1 MSKVDL
7 ETASN
12 SELQL
17 KVYESIL
24 GAQMIKAGLTSSS
37 SSAEIDKVFAE
48 NKTIRENW
56 DKAEKLRKKLGV
68 NSSEELVE
76 DKPTEYDFTCC
87 ICGKGSNGF
96 GNNPETVGALK
107 YSLEDKCCDE
117 CNDTVVIP
125 ARLGAMFK

>member
-1 MSKVDL
+1 MSEFDL

-17 KVYESIL
+17 RIYENIL
-24 GAQMIKAGLTSSS
+24 GAQFIKAGLTDSSS
-37 SSAEIDKVFAE
+37 IAEIEKVLAE
-48 NKTIRENW
+48 DIRENW
-56 DKAEKLRKKLGV
+56 NLAEKLRKKV
-68 NSSEELVE
+68 ESKIVE

-87 ICGKGSNGF
+87 ICGKGSNGY

-107 YSLEDKCCDE
+107 YSLDAQCCDD

>member
-1 MSKVDL
+1 MSEFDL

-17 KVYESIL
+17 RIYENIL
-24 GAQMIKAGLTSSS
+24 GAQFIKAGLTDSSS
-37 SSAEIDKVFAE
+37 IAEIEKVLAE
-48 NKTIRENW
+48 NKDIRENW
-56 DKAEKLRKKLGV
+56 NLAEKLRKKV
-68 NSSEELVE
+68 ESKIVE

-87 ICGKGSNGF
+87 ICGKGSNGY

-107 YSLEDKCCDE
+107 YSLDAQCCDD

>member
-1 MSKVDL
+1 MSEFDL

-17 KVYESIL
+17 RVYENIL
-24 GAQMIKAGLTSSS
+24 GAQFIKAGLTSSS
-37 SSAEIDKVFAE
+37 SLAEIEKVLAE
-48 NKTIRENW
+48 NKDIRENW
-56 DKAEKLRKKLGV
+56 NLAEKLRKKV
-68 NSSEELVE
+68 ESKIVE

-107 YSLEDKCCDE
+107 YSLDAKCCDE

>member
-1 MSKVDL
+1 MSEFDL

-17 KVYESIL
+17 RVYENIL
-24 GAQMIKAGLTSSS
+24 GAQFIKAGLTDSSS
-37 SSAEIDKVFAE
+37 IAEIEKVLAE
-48 NKTIRENW
+48 NKDIRENW
-56 DKAEKLRKKLGV
+56 NLAEKLRKKV
-68 NSSEELVE
+68 ESKIVE

-87 ICGKGSNGF
+87 ICGKGSNGY

-107 YSLEDKCCDE
+107 YSLDAQCCDE

>member
-1 MSKVDL
+1 MSEFDL

-17 KVYESIL
+17 RVYENIL
-24 GAQMIKAGLTSSS
+24 GAQFIKAGLTSSS
-37 SSAEIDKVFAE
+37 SLAEIEKVLAE
-48 NKTIRENW
+48 NKDIRENW
-56 DKAEKLRKKLGV
+56 NLAEKLRKKV
-68 NSSEELVE
+68 ESKIVE

-87 ICGKGSNGF
+87 ICGKGSNGY

-107 YSLEDKCCDE
+107 YSLDAQCCDE

>member
-1 MSKVDL
+1 MSEFDL

-17 KVYESIL
+17 RIYENIL
-24 GAQMIKAGLTSSS
+24 GAQFIKAGLTSSS
-37 SSAEIDKVFAE
+37 SLAEIEKVLAE
-48 NKTIRENW
+48 NKDIRENW
-56 DKAEKLRKKLGV
+56 NLAEKLRKKV
-68 NSSEELVE
+68 ESKIVE

-107 YSLEDKCCDE
+107 YSLDAKCCDE

>member
-1 MSKVDL
+1 MSEFDL

-12 SELQL
+12 SEVQL
-17 KVYESIL
+17 RIYENIL
-24 GAQMIKAGLTSSS
+24 GAQFIKAGLTSSS
-37 SSAEIDKVFAE
+37 SLAEIEKVLAE
-48 NKTIRENW
+48 NKDIRENW
-56 DKAEKLRKKLGV
+56 NLAEKLRKKV
-68 NSSEELVE
+68 ESKIVE

-87 ICGKGSNGF
+87 ICGKGSNGY

-107 YSLEDKCCDE
+107 YSLDAQCCDE

>member
-24 GAQMIKAGLTSSS
+24 GAQFVKAGLTSSS
-37 SSAEIDKVFAE
+37 SLAEIEKVLAE
-48 NKTIRENW
+48 NKDIRENW
-56 DKAEKLRKKLGV
+56 NLAEKLRKKV
-68 NSSEELVE
+68 ESKIVE

-87 ICGKGSNGF
+87 ICSKGSNGY

-107 YSLEDKCCDE
+107 YSLDAQCCDE

>member
-1 MSKVDL
+1 MSKFDL

-17 KVYESIL
+17 RVYENIL
-24 GAQMIKAGLTSSS
+24 GAQFIKAGLTSSS
-37 SSAEIDKVFAE
+37 SLAEIEKVLAE
-48 NKTIRENW
+48 NKDIRENW
-56 DKAEKLRKKLGV
+56 NLAEKLRKKV
-68 NSSEELVE
+68 ESKIVE

-107 YSLEDKCCDE
+107 YSLDAQCCDE

-125 ARLGAMFK
+125 ARLGAMFG

>member
-1 MSKVDL
+1 MSKFDL

-17 KVYESIL
+17 RVYENIL
-24 GAQMIKAGLTSSS
+24 GAQFIKAGLTDSSS
-37 SSAEIDKVFAE
+37 LAEIEKVLAE
-48 NKTIRENW
+48 NKDIRENW
-56 DKAEKLRKKLGV
+56 NLAEKLRKKV
-68 NSSEELVE
+68 ESKIVE

-87 ICGKGSNGF
+87 ICGKGSNGY

-107 YSLEDKCCDE
+107 YSLDAQCCDE

-125 ARLGAMFK
+125 ARLGAMFG

>member
-17 KVYESIL
+17 RVYENIL
-24 GAQMIKAGLTSSS
+24 GAQFIKAGLTSSS
-37 SSAEIDKVFAE
+37 SLAEIEKVLAE
-48 NKTIRENW
+48 NKDIRENW
-56 DKAEKLRKKLGV
+56 NLAEKLRKKV
-68 NSSEELVE
+68 ESKIVE

-87 ICGKGSNGF
+87 ICGKGSNGY

-107 YSLEDKCCDE
+107 YSLDAQCCDE

-125 ARLGAMFK
+125 ARLGAMFG

>member
-1 MSKVDL
+1 MSEFDL

-17 KVYESIL
+17 RVYENIL
-24 GAQMIKAGLTSSS
+24 GAQFIKAGLTDSSS
-37 SSAEIDKVFAE
+37 LAEIEKVLAE
-48 NKTIRENW
+48 NKDIRENW
-56 DKAEKLRKKLGV
+56 NLAEKLRKKV
-68 NSSEELVE
+68 ESKIVE

-87 ICGKGSNGF
+87 ICGKGSNGY

-107 YSLEDKCCDE
+107 YSLDAQCCDE

-125 ARLGAMFK
+125 ARLGAMFG

>member
-1 MSKVDL
+1 MSEFDL

-17 KVYESIL
+17 RVYENIL
-24 GAQMIKAGLTSSS
+24 GAQFIKAGLTDSSS
-37 SSAEIDKVFAE
+37 LAEIEKVLAE
-48 NKTIRENW
+48 NKDIRENW
-56 DKAEKLRKKLGV
+56 NLAEKLRKKV
-68 NSSEELVE
+68 ESKIVE

-87 ICGKGSNGF
+87 ICGKGSNGY

-107 YSLEDKCCDE
+107 YSLDAQCCDE

>member
-1 MSKVDL
+1 MSEFDL

-17 KVYESIL
+17 RVYENIL
-24 GAQMIKAGLTSSS
+24 GAQFIKAGLTSSS
-37 SSAEIDKVFAE
+37 SLAEIEKVLAE
-48 NKTIRENW
+48 NKDIRENW
-56 DKAEKLRKKLGV
+56 NLAEKLRKKV
-68 NSSEELVE
+68 ESKIVE

-107 YSLEDKCCDE
+107 YSLDAQCCDE